1 MKFGVVSVEWVKIL
15 SVLGVLGVLGGLGLG
30 MAANAVTG
38 EATVA
43 PPAST
48 AADRVHRPA
57 KPAASHPPHG
67 SARQASAPA
76 HRAQRSQA
84 RNLTTVDAQSHI
96 RSLKPRGQVPLAA
109 GRLKEDFLALREAA
123 RLGEVKKI
131 DRLAPRFKGHV
142 LEPYVA
148 YWQFRPHLS
157 DQPAQK
163 IREFLNQYQNTLVGE
178 QLRRDW
184 LKRLGSNQQWDVFE
198 AEWPSVKAPDVELQC
213 WLIQDRG
220 QKEPSALLEARP
232 LWFTDKE
239 TPESCHPLFA
249 TLVSRGDLSVADV
262 WKRIRLNL
270 VSGQV
275 AMASRVANTY
285 LSDKG
290 SSEFINVSQW
300 LSVAQ
305 NPMAQLSRLP
315 TMDSRADRELMMFA
329 AYRGSRVLA
338 RQAATQWQA
347 MESTFSA
354 EERGF
359 VWGQIALHGALQ
371 HDPAALSW
379 YARAIELND
388 MQLEWQARAALRAQ
402 DWKTLV
408 AAIDRMAKDGLDPTW
423 RYWKGRALKAL
434 GQVAQAQALFKPL
447 AQEYNFYG
455 QLAQEELGGQVTTP
469 DVGFTPTTADIELM
483 GKNPA
488 IKRALALVAMGLKVE
503 ANREWMWAIR
513 DFEDKQLLIAAQL
526 AKQADFP
533 DWAIN
538 TAEKTVTLHD
548 FRLRYL
554 TPYESSLKIQS
565 QRQSLDEAWVLGLI
579 RQESRFNPQS
589 RSGAGAMGLMQLMP
603 ATAQWVAGKMG
614 LNDWRQRGMMD
625 VELNLMMG
633 TYYLRH
639 VHDFLDNS
647 LVMASAAYN
656 AGPNKVRTWR
666 PERAMEAAVWVETIP
681 FSETRRYVK
690 VVMANA
696 SYYAHLLTQQPQSLR
711 SRMGEVRPA
720 PSDEKP
726 LGDTP

>member
-1 MKFGVVSVEWVKIL
+1 
-15 SVLGVLGVLGGLGLG
+15 
-30 MAANAVTG
+30 
-38 EATVA
+38 
-43 PPAST
+43 
-48 AADRVHRPA
+48 
-57 KPAASHPPHG
+57 
-67 SARQASAPA
+67 
-76 HRAQRSQA
+76 
-84 RNLTTVDAQSHI
+84 
-96 RSLKPRGQVPLAA
+96 
-109 GRLKEDFLALREAA
+109 
-123 RLGEVKKI
+123 
-131 DRLAPRFKGHV
+131 
-142 LEPYVA
+142 
-148 YWQFRPHLS
+148 
-157 DQPAQK
+157 
-163 IREFLNQYQNTLVGE
+163 
-178 QLRRDW
+178 
-184 LKRLGSNQQWDVFE
+184 
-198 AEWPSVKAPDVELQC
+198 
-213 WLIQDRG
+213 
-220 QKEPSALLEARP
+220 
-232 LWFTDKE
+232 
-239 TPESCHPLFA
+239 
-249 TLVSRGDLSVADV
+249 
-262 WKRIRLNL
+262 
-270 VSGQV
+270 
-275 AMASRVANTY
+275 
-285 LSDKG
+285 
-290 SSEFINVSQW
+290 
-300 LSVAQ
+300 
-305 NPMAQLSRLP
+305 
-315 TMDSRADRELMMFA
+315 
-329 AYRGSRVLA
+329 
-338 RQAATQWQA
+338 
-347 MESTFSA
+347 
-354 EERGF
+354 
-359 VWGQIALHGALQ
+359 LQ

-408 AAIDRMAKDGLDPTW
+408 AAVDRMAKDGLDPTW
-423 RYWKGRALKAL
+423 RYWKGRALKAS